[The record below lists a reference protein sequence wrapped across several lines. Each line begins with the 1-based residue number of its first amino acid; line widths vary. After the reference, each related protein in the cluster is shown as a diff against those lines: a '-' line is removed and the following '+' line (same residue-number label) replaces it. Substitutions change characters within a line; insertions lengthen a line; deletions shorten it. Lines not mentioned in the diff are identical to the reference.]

1 MASVQAVPTY
11 PARHR
16 DNRTMVVFYWVMGV
30 LVVGTLLPSLFY
42 LVLYAA
48 TGEEVAASRARTL
61 WNFTRMFAL
70 GGFNIL
76 IWGHVIVGLW
86 RLWFS

>member
-1 MASVQAVPTY
+1 
-11 PARHR
+11 
-16 DNRTMVVFYWVMGV
+16 MVVFYWVMGV

-48 TGEEVAASRARTL
+48 TGEEVAARRARTL
-61 WNFTRMFAL
+61 FNFTRVFAL

-86 RLWFS
+86 RLWFD

>member
-1 MASVQAVPTY
+1 MASAQALPLHA
-11 PARHR
+11 ARHR

-30 LVVGTLLPSLFY
+30 LIVGTLLPSVFY

-48 TGEEVAASRARTL
+48 TGEEVAARRARTL
-61 WNFTRMFAL
+61 FNFTRVFAL

-86 RLWFS
+86 RLWFD